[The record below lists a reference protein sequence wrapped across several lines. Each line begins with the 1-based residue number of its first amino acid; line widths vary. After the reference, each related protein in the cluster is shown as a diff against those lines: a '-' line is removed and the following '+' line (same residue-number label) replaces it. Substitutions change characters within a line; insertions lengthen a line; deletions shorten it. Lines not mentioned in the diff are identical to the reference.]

1 MDAGVLVRFTLV
13 EGGFRS
19 KNADLYLRR
28 IPAGRACVACD
39 FLLPLL
45 RFLRRKAKRDP
56 AVAPFTDAFKGVR
69 VVAADMNWQMRFLQ
83 RFRIRFYGRV
93 VDELAAVL
101 GFILRPYFLHCEYP
115 ILDLRP
121 PAGVVG
127 SHQNHFLLEPASS
140 DTKQEPAAG
149 EHIPTRPFLPRHH
162 PRASRHAPNGC
173 RRPYPARGGSGQGQG
188 EERSVGT

>member
-39 FLLPLL
+39 FLPPLL

-56 AVAPFTDAFKGVR
+56 AVAPLTDAFKGVR
-69 VVAADMNWQMRFLQ
+69 VVSADMNWRMRFLQ

-93 VDELAAVL
+93 VDELAARSEEHTSEL
-101 GFILRPYFLHCEYP
+101 QSHS
-115 ILDLRP
+115 DLVCRL
-121 PAGVVG
+121 
-127 SHQNHFLLEPASS
+127 LLEKKKRMP
-140 DTKQEPAAG
+140 TFG
-149 EHIPTRPFLPRHH
+149 MHI
-162 PRASRHAPNGC
+162 
-173 RRPYPARGGSGQGQG
+173 
-188 EERSVGT
+188 